1 MQALTNRLTPKT
13 PWLAVWIAAILCGL
27 VVPAW
32 AQNSAATVLSV
43 SGTASATD
51 SLGRVRPIAKGADV
65 YAGDKVVT
73 AESGLVQMRLHDG
86 GYLSVR
92 PGTEMVIDQFLH
104 DEKDA
109 SKSSFLVSLL
119 RGGFRSITGLIG
131 RTNPSGY
138 QIRTSTA
145 TVGIRGTDH
154 EPMLILD
161 TPGMQAQDTPPGLYD
176 KVNEG
181 ETFIRNK
188 NGILALKAGDIGFS
202 PITTDTPPQVL
213 LKIPNFYRLQLRID
227 AARDGKDAA
236 DGKPDGARRRPA
248 AVGDLLRPSVAA
260 RREALSTTD
269 GKTAPVGIVAPVT
282 GTTTPVTA
290 PMPVAPIT
298 TTTTTAPATPL
309 LTTEQKKAIV
319 QTITATPQ
327 TTEPVVAPTTPLTT
341 QRTLPVLTPLQK

>member
-1 MQALTNRLTPKT
+1 MQALSNRPASKT
-13 PWLAVWIAAILCGL
+13 PWLAVFIATLLCGL
-27 VVPAW
+27 VAPAG
-32 AQNSAATVLSV
+32 AQNSAATVMSV

-51 SLGRVRPIAKGADV
+51 PQGRVRPIAKGADV

-86 GYLSVR
+86 GYISVR
-92 PGTEMVIDQFLH
+92 PGTEMVIDQFVH

-109 SKSSFLVSLL
+109 NKSSFLVSLL

-138 QIRTSTA
+138 QIRAATA

-154 EPMLILD
+154 EPMLVLD
-161 TPGMQAQDTPPGLYD
+161 TPGTQSQDAPPGLYD

-181 ETFIRNK
+181 ETFIRNQ
-188 NGILALKAGDIGFS
+188 NGILALKAGDVGFS
-202 PITTDTPPQVL
+202 PIATDTPPQVL

-227 AARDGKDAA
+227 AARDAKDEG
-236 DGKPDGARRRPA
+236 DGKPDGARRRPGA
-248 AVGDLLRPSVAA
+248 FGDLLRPSVAA

-269 GKTAPVGIVAPVT
+269 GKTAPVGIIAPVT
-282 GTTTPVTA
+282 GTTTPVIA
-290 PMPVAPIT
+290 PAPTAPIT

-309 LTTEQKKAIV
+309 LTTEQKKAIL

-327 TTEPVVAPTTPLTT
+327 KTEPVVAPTTPLTT
-341 QRTLPVLTPLQK
+341 QRTLTPLQK

>member
-1 MQALTNRLTPKT
+1 MQTLSNRSAPRT
-13 PWLAVWIAAILCGL
+13 PWLAAWIATILCGL
-27 VVPAW
+27 LAPAW
-32 AQNSAATVLSV
+32 AQNSAAKVMSV
-43 SGTASATD
+43 SGTASAID
-51 SLGRVRPIAKGADV
+51 AQGRERPIAKGADV

-73 AESGLVQMRLHDG
+73 TETGLVQMRLHDG
-86 GYLSVR
+86 GYISVR
-92 PGTEMVIDQFLH
+92 PATEMVIDQFVH
-104 DEKDA
+104 NEKDA
-109 SKSSFLVSLL
+109 SQSSFLVSLL

-161 TPGMQAQDTPPGLYD
+161 TPGAQSQDPPPGLYD

-188 NGILALKAGDIGFS
+188 GGILALKAGDVGFS
-202 PITTDTPPQVL
+202 PLATDTPPQVL

-227 AARDGKDAA
+227 AARDAKDAA
-236 DGKPDGARRRPA
+236 DGKPDGARRPGA
-248 AVGDLLRPSVAA
+248 GGELLRPSLAA
-260 RREALSTTD
+260 RREALTNTD
-269 GKTAPVGIVAPVT
+269 GKAAPVGTIAPVT
-282 GTTTPVTA
+282 AVTTPVA
-290 PMPVAPIT
+290 PAP
-298 TTTTTAPATPL
+298 TAPATPL

-327 TTEPVVAPTTPLTT
+327 KTEPVAPTTPLTT
-341 QRTLPVLTPLQK
+341 QRTVPVVTPLQK

>member
-1 MQALTNRLTPKT
+1 MQALSNRLAPKT
-13 PWLAVWIAAILCGL
+13 PWLAVFIATILCGL

-32 AQNSAATVLSV
+32 AQNSAATVMSV
-43 SGTASATD
+43 SGTASAID
-51 SLGRVRPIAKGADV
+51 AQGRERPIAKGADV

-73 AESGLVQMRLHDG
+73 AGSGLVQMRLHDG
-86 GYLSVR
+86 GYISVR
-92 PGTEMVIDQFLH
+92 PGTEMVIDQFVH
-104 DEKDA
+104 NEKDA

-138 QIRTSTA
+138 QIRTATA

-161 TPGMQAQDTPPGLYD
+161 TPGTQSQDPPPGLYD

-181 ETFIRNK
+181 ETFIRNQS
-188 NGILALKAGDIGFS
+188 GILALKAGDVGFS
-202 PITTDTPPQVL
+202 PMATDTPPQVL

-227 AARDGKDAA
+227 TSDAKDAA
-236 DGKPDGARRRPA
+236 DGKPDGAKRRPG

-260 RREALSTTD
+260 RREALSNTD

-290 PMPVAPIT
+290 PIPVAP
-298 TTTTTAPATPL
+298 TTTATTIAPTTPL
-309 LTTEQKKAIV
+309 LTTEQKKTIV
-319 QTITATPQ
+319 QTLTTTPQ
-327 TTEPVVAPTTPLTT
+327 KTEPVVAPTTPLTT
-341 QRTLPVLTPLQK
+341 QRTLTPLQK

>member
-1 MQALTNRLTPKT
+1 MQALSVLIVT
-13 PWLAVWIAAILCGL
+13 ILCGL
-27 VVPAW
+27 VAPAW
-32 AQNSAATVLSV
+32 AQNSAARVMSV
-43 SGTASATD
+43 SGTASAID
-51 SLGRVRPIAKGADV
+51 PQGRERAITKGADV

-73 AESGLVQMRLHDG
+73 TESGLVQMRLHDG
-86 GYLSVR
+86 GYISVR
-92 PGTEMVIDQFLH
+92 PGTEMVIDQFVH

-109 SKSSFLVSLL
+109 NKSSFLVSLL

-138 QIRTSTA
+138 QIRAATA

-161 TPGMQAQDTPPGLYD
+161 TPGTQAQDPPPGLYD

-188 NGILALKAGDIGFS
+188 NGVLALKAGDVGFS

-227 AARDGKDAA
+227 AARDAKDAA
-236 DGKPDGARRRPA
+236 DGKPDGPRRPG

-260 RREALSTTD
+260 RREALSNTD
-269 GKTAPVGIVAPVT
+269 GKAAPVGIIA
-282 GTTTPVTA
+282 PVTA
-290 PMPVAPIT
+290 PATPATVPTPVAPAAV
-298 TTTTTAPATPL
+298 APTTPL

-319 QTITATPQ
+319 QTITATQQNTTATPQ
-327 TTEPVVAPTTPLTT
+327 KTDPVAPTTPLTT
-341 QRTLPVLTPLQK
+341 QRTLPVATPLQK

>member
-1 MQALTNRLTPKT
+1 MQALTNRLAAKT
-13 PWLAVWIAAILCGL
+13 PWLTVWIAAILCGL

-32 AQNSAATVLSV
+32 AQNSAAKVLSV

-51 SLGRVRPIAKGADV
+51 AQGRVRPIAKGADV

-86 GYLSVR
+86 GYISVR

-154 EPMLILD
+154 EPMLVLD
-161 TPGMQAQDTPPGLYD
+161 TPGALAQDTPPGLYD

-202 PITTDTPPQVL
+202 PITTETPPQVL

-227 AARDGKDAA
+227 AARDARDAG
-236 DGKPDGARRRPA
+236 DDKPDGARRRPGH
-248 AVGDLLRPSVAA
+248 VGDLLRPSVAA

-290 PMPVAPIT
+290 PMPAAPIT
-298 TTTTTAPATPL
+298 TTTTAPTTPL

>member
-1 MQALTNRLTPKT
+1 M
-13 PWLAVWIAAILCGL
+13 LCGL

-32 AQNSAATVLSV
+32 AQNSAARVMSV
-43 SGTASATD
+43 AGTASATD
-51 SLGRVRPIAKGADV
+51 AQGRVRPIAKGADV
-65 YAGDKVVT
+65 YTGDRVVT

-86 GYLSVR
+86 GYISVQ
-92 PGTEMVIDQFLH
+92 PGTEMVIDQFVH

-109 SKSSFLVSLL
+109 SQSSFLVSLL

-131 RTNPSGY
+131 RTNPGGY
-138 QIRTSTA
+138 QIRTSSA

-181 ETFIRNK
+181 ETFIRNQ

-202 PITTDTPPQVL
+202 PMATDTPPQVL

-227 AARDGKDAA
+227 ASDAKDAA
-236 DGKPDGARRRPA
+236 DGKPDGAKRRPGA
-248 AVGDLLRPSVAA
+248 IGDLLRPSVAA
-260 RREALSTTD
+260 RRDALSNTD
-269 GKTAPVGIVAPVT
+269 GKPAPVGTIAPVPLPT
-282 GTTTPVTA
+282 
-290 PMPVAPIT
+290 PVAPAAV
-298 TTTTTAPATPL
+298 APATPL
-309 LTTEQKKAIV
+309 LTTEQKRAIV

-327 TTEPVVAPTTPLTT
+327 TTEPVAPTTPLTT
-341 QRTLPVLTPLQK
+341 QRTLPLATPLQK

>member
-1 MQALTNRLTPKT
+1 MQTLTKRLAPMT
-13 PWLAVWIAAILCGL
+13 PWLAVWIAAMLCGL

-32 AQNSAATVLSV
+32 AQNSAATVMSV

-51 SLGRVRPIAKGADV
+51 PQGRMRPIAKGADV

-73 AESGLVQMRLHDG
+73 AESGLVQLRLHDG

-92 PGTEMVIDQFLH
+92 PGTEMVIDQFVH
-104 DEKDA
+104 NEKDA
-109 SKSSFLVSLL
+109 SQSSFLVSLL

-138 QIRTSTA
+138 QIRTSSA

-154 EPMLILD
+154 EPMLVLD
-161 TPGMQAQDTPPGLYD
+161 TPGMQAQDPPPGLYD

-188 NGILALKAGDIGFS
+188 GGILALKAGDIGFA

-227 AARDGKDAA
+227 ALDARDAA
-236 DGKPDGARRRPA
+236 DGKPDGAKRRPG

-260 RREALSTTD
+260 RREALSNPD
-269 GKTAPVGIVAPVT
+269 GKTAPVGIVAPVAD
-282 GTTTPVTA
+282 TTTPVTA
-290 PMPVAPIT
+290 PMPVAPI

-327 TTEPVVAPTTPLTT
+327 TTDPVAPTTPLTPL
-341 QRTLPVLTPLQK
+341 RTAPLATPLQK